1 MSDDNEQY
9 PPQQH
14 EDDIPNTG
22 TANPLKTQ
30 LISHLLEERQ
40 DVQNRNPFDESE
52 QFQRL
57 CEACRRGDTEA
68 VQFLISFEKVNI
80 NAVDRFDYP
89 PLTLASLCG
98 HYDVVKLLLE
108 NGAICER
115 DTFQGERC
123 LYNALNPRIR
133 NLLLQYDYS
142 KSSDPL
148 QPWAS
153 GLSSLLARA
162 PLDSTDV
169 TILAYSSGS
178 LHSFRLHKF
187 LLSARSS
194 WFRNKL
200 NKARSPEGPGS
211 EKVVKNVRLP
221 NSMDARAFE
230 IVVKYLY
237 LADVKESN
245 DDQVMVNLEHLSRKF
260 EIEELW
266 DEVMVEDRKKR
277 KQKRT
282 EAVGKAQDDMA
293 RWWERVLGER
303 IQVPDVNKAKE
314 VRVEQ
319 SNAVFADVVLM
330 AEEDPEE
337 EGGNRAAVLYPVH
350 KGLLRS
356 EYFAAMFNGMFREGQ
371 RLEEGEPLKII
382 PMDMTPAVL
391 ELVLS
396 FLYSEK
402 VDIPLE
408 HALDCLM
415 AAEELLLDRL
425 KQKCSHVISSAGNND
440 DLPYSIYDVIRTGWL
455 TRVRRLEE
463 FGAKYI
469 ADRLEL
475 YLNDPELPELVAE
488 SADRIKARQETDTI
502 EVVDDIRYYLGL
514 RFKQRIGEEDPLFEG
529 SLEDEE
535 EEEEEDKDAVD
546 DKDGWFEKQEKLQG
560 ELLDRIDELLENLK
574 LDA

>member
-1 MSDDNEQY
+1 
-9 PPQQH
+9 
-14 EDDIPNTG
+14 
-22 TANPLKTQ
+22 
-30 LISHLLEERQ
+30 
-40 DVQNRNPFDESE
+40 
-52 QFQRL
+52 
-57 CEACRRGDTEA
+57 
-68 VQFLISFEKVNI
+68 
-80 NAVDRFDYP
+80 
-89 PLTLASLCG
+89 
-98 HYDVVKLLLE
+98 
-108 NGAICER
+108 
-115 DTFQGERC
+115 
-123 LYNALNPRIR
+123 
-133 NLLLQYDYS
+133 
-142 KSSDPL
+142 
-148 QPWAS
+148 
-153 GLSSLLARA
+153 
-162 PLDSTDV
+162 
-169 TILAYSSGS
+169 
-178 LHSFRLHKF
+178 
-187 LLSARSS
+187 
-194 WFRNKL
+194 
-200 NKARSPEGPGS
+200 
-211 EKVVKNVRLP
+211 
-221 NSMDARAFE
+221 MDARAFE

-266 DEVMVEDRKKR
+266 DEIMMEDRKKR

-282 EAVGKAQDDMA
+282 EAVEKAQEDMA

-303 IQVPDVNKAKE
+303 IEVPDSTKAME

-330 AEEDPEE
+330 AEEDPED
-337 EGGNRAAVLYPVH
+337 EGGKQAAVLYPVH

-402 VDIPLE
+402 VDIPIE

-529 SLEDEE
+529 GLED

-560 ELLDRIDELLENLK
+560 ELLDRIDELLGRNDLGLEVNKWLTVHREFEIGRLEKSFDLK
-574 LDA
+574 RIDSGISGFLKITSRQKY